1 MAPPSWTTPE
11 QKAMLTSW
19 LPKFIER
26 QAEGKLHL
34 FWPPVME
41 AWFKEY
47 PEHTK
52 LNLPLP
58 TDPDAR
64 PLSDDELATL
74 GAAIKAR
81 RSVSG
86 TLPSTPSVDAH
97 TLTSKSKIGCGTT
110 PRGSGGTIANGVMVS
125 TATNSMVQRIFRLS
139 VPKRQR
145 AHQPIEVF
153 QKRNKELI
161 DDALTAAGYHEL
173 STKGNDDDKGNK
185 GETHK
190 TKDDGAKDDDDDD
203 EDDWVDESEDTPA
216 ARLKRT
222 KSKRMRLRTRIVQ
235 GLWKEA
241 SAEERAAVEAEIE
254 EEKNRLNEE
263 QLRAEQE
270 KTPEQRQQAIDAL
283 DGVFTELQKAVHAAS
298 GWVGMSICGGPNP
311 RMNREL
317 TLKIVS
323 FGETSS
329 GNDFEACCVD
339 FDKNVIQPFQDYLRL
354 CFSKQDSADWALPST
369 PAMSSDDRPVERVI
383 APPVA
388 SEKPVA
394 AKKAKSKKSKGR
406 TKSKKNVDKETE
418 LEVNNS
424 DAEVLLDDS
433 HISPLDDIDQ
443 RSVYDDPVVQES
455 SDAFDAPPLSAAT
468 ASFAPPAPSL
478 WPPGMSSPLHPDAA
492 ARIACIERGG
502 TANAAT
508 MAIDPQLLGLIASPP
523 SSPTPVPIPRPA
535 WKGAPRML
543 DDVNPAPRAPPAFFS
558 FPNTAPPRLP
568 PLFLPVPKTISPQT
582 SARPTAAARTLLQIL
597 EDHSTLKT
605 PTTPP
610 VVPATGI
617 PPAHPSSTPLLALP
631 APPVPA
637 TLPVSA
643 PPVTPLTVAAPAVSD
658 EQFVLPESRPPA
670 KPLKPSIAKPAAKGK
685 KTSSTKSA
693 AKETAAA
700 QAVLVAVK
708 KPRGRPRKTPLD
720 DITNVLADS
729 PASTPTPETTVA
741 STSATSTA
749 STPNLVYT
757 MTNNNRAA
765 AKAAAVTEKR
775 AREKE
780 AEEVRAKEAARGWSE
795 RTVDGATVVTLTRT
809 RKSAKFP
816 DGSLVKAAVEKAT
829 STRRGTKKQDPCEV
843 LLARAQTASGSAAG
857 KRKCGP
863 EATSAPAKKRK

>member
-41 AWFKEY
+41 AC
-47 PEHTK
+47 
-52 LNLPLP
+52 
-58 TDPDAR
+58 
-64 PLSDDELATL
+64 
-74 GAAIKAR
+74 
-81 RSVSG
+81 
-86 TLPSTPSVDAH
+86 
-97 TLTSKSKIGCGTT
+97 KSKIGCGTT
-110 PRGSGGTIANGVMVS
+110 PRGSGTGTVANGVMVS

-311 RMNREL
+311 RMNGEL
-317 TLKIVS
+317 TLKITFLFLILSGWKSNQVND
-323 FGETSS
+323 SS
-329 GNDFEACCVD
+329 G
-339 FDKNVIQPFQDYLRL
+339 
-354 CFSKQDSADWALPST
+354 KQDSADWALPST

-455 SDAFDAPPLSAAT
+455 SDAFDAPPPSAAT

-543 DDVNPAPRAPPAFFS
+543 DDVNPAPRAPPAGI
-558 FPNTAPPRLP
+558 
-568 PLFLPVPKTISPQT
+568 LFLPEYRPATFTSPT

-829 STRRGTKKQDPCEV
+829 STRRGTEETGPV
-843 LLARAQTASGSAAG
+843 RGAAGARADG
-857 KRKCGP
+857 KRFRCGK
-863 EATSAPAKKRK
+863 EKARSRGNLRTSQKA

>member
-81 RSVSG
+81 RSQIENWMRN
-86 TLPSTPSVDAH
+86 H
-97 TLTSKSKIGCGTT
+97 SKRI
-110 PRGSGGTIANGVMVS
+110 GGTIANGVMVS

-311 RMNREL
+311 RMNGEL

-329 GNDFEACCVD
+329 GNDFEVCCVD

-433 HISPLDDIDQ
+433 PLDDIDQ

-455 SDAFDAPPLSAAT
+455 SDAFDAPPPSAAT

-543 DDVNPAPRAPPAFFS
+543 DDVNPRTSGSAGI
-558 FPNTAPPRLP
+558 
-568 PLFLPVPKTISPQT
+568 LFLPEYRPATFTSPVL
-582 SARPTAAARTLLQIL
+582 ACAEDHLPADIL

-857 KRKCGP
+857 KRKRGP
-863 EATSAPAKKRK
+863 EATSAPAKK

>member
-81 RSVSG
+81 RSQIENWMRN
-86 TLPSTPSVDAH
+86 H
-97 TLTSKSKIGCGTT
+97 SKRI
-110 PRGSGGTIANGVMVS
+110 GGTVANGVMVS

-173 STKGNDDDKGNK
+173 STKRNDDDKGNK

-222 KSKRMRLRTRIVQ
+222 KSKRMRLRMCIVQ

-263 QLRAEQE
+263 QLCAEQE

-311 RMNREL
+311 RMNGEL

-383 APPVA
+383 APP
-388 SEKPVA
+388 
-394 AKKAKSKKSKGR
+394 GR

-424 DAEVLLDDS
+424 DAEVLLDDK
-433 HISPLDDIDQ
+433 
-443 RSVYDDPVVQES
+443 S
-455 SDAFDAPPLSAAT
+455 SDAFDAPPPSAAT

-543 DDVNPAPRAPPAFFS
+543 DDVNPAPRAPPAGI
-558 FPNTAPPRLP
+558 
-568 PLFLPVPKTISPQT
+568 LFLPEYRPATFTSPVL
-582 SARPTAAARTLLQIL
+582 ACAEDHLPADIL

-829 STRRGTKKQDPCEV
+829 STRRGTEETGPV
-843 LLARAQTASGSAAG
+843 RGAAGARADG
-857 KRKCGP
+857 KRFRCGK
-863 EATSAPAKKRK
+863 EKARSRGNLRTSQKVSHPCS